1 MKYIVNLVN
10 KRGVNKVKSIEA
22 TDIKSAQSKVEAKYP
37 EWEVSRITPDEQQL
51 DYYSLVKD
59 LRKHNKWNISSGAA
73 EES

>member
-10 KRGVNKVKSIEA
+10 KRGMNKVKFVEA

-37 EWEVSRITPDEQQL
+37 EWQVSRITPDEEQL

-59 LRKHNKWNISSGAA
+59 LRKYNK
-73 EES
+73 